1 MPVTEQLAPPV
12 APDSP
17 DSATALEARMT
28 IELREIGIPPRPTIL
43 ARIEEEIA
51 RDSPDFIRLAT
62 LLSHDVALA
71 AGVIKIA
78 NSPYFAFGKKVPTIQ
93 EALLVLGLRV
103 VAKAVAGLAL
113 HQAFKHLPNM
123 ERFWDASAR
132 TADVA
137 ARLARTLGRIAGV
150 RPEDAY
156 TFALFRDCGIPVLL
170 TPFPEYRT
178 VLAQANGEAER
189 AFTDVEDEALAVNHA
204 QLGAQLAADWLL
216 PAEIVAAIRHHHDAT
231 ALQAEAGIIDPAA
244 RTLIAFAEVA
254 EHLID
259 LDGTQARSCEWDKL
273 GAGCL
278 ASLGITA
285 DQLPELAS
293 ECLA

>member
-1 MPVTEQLAPPV
+1 MEEQLAPPM
-12 APDSP
+12 APDAA
-17 DSATALEARMT
+17 DSAAAIEARMT

-51 RDSPDFIRLAT
+51 RDNPDFIRLAN
-62 LLSHDVALA
+62 LLSKDVALA

-113 HQAFKHLPNM
+113 HQVFKHLPNM

-132 TADVA
+132 TADVS
-137 ARLARTLGRIAGV
+137 ARLARVLGRIGGI

-156 TFALFRDCGIPVLL
+156 TFALFRDCGIPVLM
-170 TPFPEYRT
+170 TPFPEYRA
-178 VLAQANGEAER
+178 VLARANDEAER
-189 AFTDVEDEALAVNHA
+189 PFTAIEDEALEVNHA
-204 QLGAQLAADWLL
+204 VLGAQLATDWLL
-216 PAEIVAAIRHHHDAT
+216 PTDIIDAIRHHHEAG
-231 ALQAEAGIIDPAA
+231 ALVAEAAVIGPAA
-244 RTLIAFAEVA
+244 RALIAFAEVA

-259 LDGTQARSCEWDKL
+259 LYGNQARSREWDKL

-278 ASLGITA
+278 ASLGLTA

-293 ECLA
+293 ECLV